1 MREGP
6 LTCYV
11 PTAEAI
17 ARLLAPHA
25 EVVLHDLA
33 KGTIFYIANCFS
45 KRRSGDSSLT
55 ELANLD
61 LSQPVIG
68 PYAKTNWDGRRL
80 KSVSAVI
87 LGRRNKP
94 IGLLCINQDIEAFS
108 QAAEQLASLVA
119 MPAGAPIVTTM
130 FPGDWRE
137 AINDQIGAFLKER
150 GVTLAGL
157 SADDL
162 NALLGA
168 LSRGGM
174 FQIRHTVNYVASIL
188 GISRA
193 TLYQRLKFVRTQTS
207 SKPERKGS
215 RHVSSKA

>member
-1 MREGP
+1 MRESP

-11 PTAEAI
+11 ATAEAI

-33 KGTIFYIANCFS
+33 KGKILYIANCFS

-55 ELANLD
+55 EFADLD

-87 LGRRNKP
+87 LGPRNKP
-94 IGLLCINQDIEAFS
+94 IGLLCINQDMEAFS
-108 QAAEQLASLVA
+108 RAAEQLASLVS
-119 MPAGAPIVTTM
+119 MPSSVPAATTM
-130 FPGDWRE
+130 FPADWRE
-137 AINDQIGAFLKER
+137 AVNNRVGTFLKER
-150 GVTLAGL
+150 SVTLAGL

-168 LSRGGM
+168 LNRGGM

-193 TLYQRLKFVRTQTS
+193 TLYQRLKVVRTQVI
-207 SKPERKGS
+207 SKPARKGS